1 MACPA
6 RSLRST
12 SGSFWRRSKALLG
25 LWGPPRAG
33 TRVSPTTGCPLRGW
47 DEDREAGDGSRV
59 GAQRSL
65 QYERSQWCRKSP
77 WVLAQGFGTL
87 QVTRGRCLVP
97 PSPQHP
103 WSHRTMGTAR
113 TPSPDLGDLGA
124 SIGTASGKREAT
136 GAASPC
142 HKCHHLEGAGGAGC
156 GPRCLPRVDLCAFG
170 RVQRCCRAGVQGDG
184 GDSAGAGV
192 TAWHPPCRIERDK
205 AFAHKKAERAAVRM
219 HLRDKYHLA
228 QVGTHV
234 GCPEPPYPPR

>member
-12 SGSFWRRSKALLG
+12 SGSCWRRSKALLG
-25 LWGPPRAG
+25 LWGPPCTG
-33 TRVSPTTGCPLRGW
+33 TRVSPTTGCPLPGW
-47 DEDREAGDGSRV
+47 DGDREAGDGSRV

-170 RVQRCCRAGVQGDG
+170 RVQRCCRARVQGNG
-184 GDSAGAGV
+184 GGFSWGRGDSMAPTVQDRAGQGLRTQEGGTGGRAHAPAGQV
-192 TAWHPPCRIERDK
+192 PPGPGRDT
-205 AFAHKKAERAAVRM
+205 RGV
-219 HLRDKYHLA
+219 
-228 QVGTHV
+228 
-234 GCPEPPYPPR
+234 P

>member
-6 RSLRST
+6 KSLRST
-12 SGSFWRRSKALLG
+12 SGSCWRRSKALLG
-25 LWGPPRAG
+25 LWGSPHTG
-33 TRVSPTTGCPLRGW
+33 SRVSSTTGCPLPGW
-47 DEDREAGDGSRV
+47 DGDREAGDGSRV

-77 WVLAQGFGTL
+77 WVLAQGLGTL

-142 HKCHHLEGAGGAGC
+142 HKCHHRAGGQDAAPDDCLMWTFAPLDGCSHTTGPGC
-156 GPRCLPRVDLCAFG
+156 GV
-170 RVQRCCRAGVQGDG
+170 DG
-184 GDSAGAGV
+184 GSSAGAGV
-192 TAWHPPCRIERDK
+192 TAWCPPCRIERDK